1 MISLNLRNGTL
12 VLMCSAGFAQAPP
25 LDIVLPSYFPVPT
38 GLELKAGNREAW
50 SFDREVFELLNPA
63 THGLLK
69 VPVQGR
75 TWRFVLRSTEARP
88 MGTTTLMASF
98 KPGLEAAGWV
108 WQWEARGIAK
118 RLEGETE
125 SWVRIAPIGGGE
137 LKVVLV
143 EKAAPRVLVLPAPGP
158 TPELPTGKEN
168 FPYLPPWPGA
178 QLVASAVSQAPV
190 GLKLPGGKETIAM
203 VNFIDKEY
211 HLPETPAAAEFLA
224 AYRAALEKAGWE
236 IEGALRGSVPQIQA
250 NYTKSGRDIRAT
262 LRLSGDA
269 LGISVAD
276 VGAQVASPSNP
287 KEKR

>member
-1 MISLNLRNGTL
+1 MISIQLRSGTL
-12 VLMCSAGFAQAPP
+12 ALMGSAGFAQAPP
-25 LDIVLPSYFPVPT
+25 HDIVLPSYFPVPA
-38 GLELKAGNREAW
+38 GLEVKAGNREAW

-75 TWRFVLRSTEARP
+75 TWRFVLHSTETRP
-88 MGTTTLMASF
+88 LGASSLMASF

-118 RLEGETE
+118 RLEGEAE

-143 EKAAPRVLVLPAPGP
+143 EKAAPRVLVMPIPGP

-190 GLKLPGGKETIAM
+190 GLSLPGGKETIAM

-211 HLPETPAAAEFLA
+211 HLAEIPAAAEFLA

-236 IEGALRGSVPQIQA
+236 LEGALRGSVPQIQA

-276 VGAQVASPSNP
+276 VGAQIAPP
-287 KEKR
+287 TKEKNK